1 MAGREMTSNSHISST
16 GANNNLQNMNYS
28 ENFGEESPI
37 PKLQPIEKSV
47 KEVYAGSSSKITK
60 TVEAYCKSG
69 LELWVDLKTDSPQ
82 LHLDHMDLPQL
93 TVPAPPQ
100 GSSPQADHLSNFGS
114 QMLLASNSIQ
124 RASDLLVSVSLGAEM
139 NRIKTT
145 ELASQAM
152 EELKKLALAR
162 EPLWQVDIE
171 NNTEILSEI
180 EYTREFGDIS
190 TTLMEIVRMVEVR
203 ESPSLPNLD
212 LNNSEYSVGS
222 NEHKPRELG
231 GPKPASFEASRE
243 IGFVQMN
250 PASIIELLM
259 DLGQW
264 SQAFSTIVSRASI
277 MGVLSSTGV
286 QGNYDGT
293 LQVMTAE
300 FQAPAPLIPT
310 RESYFA
316 RYCKNLGDG
325 MWGVVDVSLEKLFQL
340 PSRNFRRQPSGCLI
354 QEMPNGWSQV
364 IWVEHVEVDNTLVHN
379 LFKPLVSSGFAFSA
393 KRWVTTLIGQRQW
406 LETLTAT
413 RTTVAADGA
422 DVSSQGRRSLLK
434 LSERMVRSFY
444 IDNISGSAENKW
456 MPLPLGWAISGAEN
470 VRISMKS
477 STDDP
482 GKPPGS
488 TVVFT
493 TSINLPFPRKQV
505 FSFLRDE
512 KCRNEWDML
521 ASNHGFDEYAYFAN
535 GKTPG
540 NRVSILRAFKS
551 NEVEI
556 FYLQASYTDATGSYV
571 VYAPID
577 MYAMTELIN
586 GGNPDNLAILASGF
600 SILPDKPKHRDDT
613 GGSLLTIAFHVAAGT
628 STQEHVSA
636 HQHANLMYCVLA
648 STVVSVEDGLQST

>member
-1 MAGREMTSNSHISST
+1 
-16 GANNNLQNMNYS
+16 
-28 ENFGEESPI
+28 
-37 PKLQPIEKSV
+37 
-47 KEVYAGSSSKITK
+47 
-60 TVEAYCKSG
+60 
-69 LELWVDLKTDSPQ
+69 
-82 LHLDHMDLPQL
+82 MDLPQL

-162 EPLWQVDIE
+162 EPLWQVDME
-171 NNTEILSEI
+171 NNTEILSGI

-190 TTLMEIVRMVEVR
+190 TTLTEIVRMVEVR
-203 ESPSLPNLD
+203 ESQSLPNLD

-222 NEHKPRELG
+222 NEHRPRELG

-250 PASIIELLM
+250 PASIIEMLM

-293 LQVMTAE
+293 LQVMSAE

-316 RYCKNLGDG
+316 
-325 MWGVVDVSLEKLFQL
+325 
-340 PSRNFRRQPSGCLI
+340 
-354 QEMPNGWSQV
+354 
-364 IWVEHVEVDNTLVHN
+364 
-379 LFKPLVSSGFAFSA
+379 SSGFAFSA
-393 KRWVTTLIGQRQW
+393 KRWVATLIGQCQW

-413 RTTVAADGA
+413 RTTLAADGA

-456 MPLPLGWAISGAEN
+456 MPLPLGWPVSGAEN

-493 TSINLPFPRKQV
+493 TSINLPFPRKQL
-505 FSFLRDE
+505 FSFLREE

-551 NEVEI
+551 NEVGI
-556 FYLQASYTDATGSYV
+556 FYLQASYTDTTGSYV

-600 SILPDKPKHRDDT
+600 SILPDKPMHRDDT

-628 STQEHVSA
+628 STQEHVFA

-648 STVVSVEDGLQST
+648 STVVSVEERLQST